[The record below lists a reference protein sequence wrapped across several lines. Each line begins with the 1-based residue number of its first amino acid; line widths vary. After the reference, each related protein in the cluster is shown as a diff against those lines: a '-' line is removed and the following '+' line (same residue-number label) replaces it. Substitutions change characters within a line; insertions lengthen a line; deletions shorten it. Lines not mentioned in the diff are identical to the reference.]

1 MGLDIAV
8 DQFPCFGIHRDRPR
22 AIDHSI
28 GNDGLRVDAWER
40 LGGFFGEDGGFGC
53 HVDADCPFLSKKMET
68 LSCGVLSLIYIYIY
82 IMYTTVSFST
92 KSGIHA
98 HLQCLDAGIT
108 NTSYLSSICFPHAR
122 KQGHV
127 PIAGQKVA
135 LNPSRTRQP
144 IVT

>member
-82 IMYTTVSFST
+82 ILCIQLYHSVQNRAYMHIYN
-92 KSGIHA
+92 A
-98 HLQCLDAGIT
+98 WM
-108 NTSYLSSICFPHAR
+108 
-122 KQGHV
+122 QG
-127 PIAGQKVA
+127 
-135 LNPSRTRQP
+135 
-144 IVT
+144 